1 MYQNMNWPPFS
12 KAEFTD
18 VTSKYNNSSTPD
30 SDYLSW
36 SYVKVLI
43 KDNKYITNLVN
54 IANSCINLSIWP
66 THFKK
71 STSIIISKL
80 NNSSYNT
87 SKTFLLIIFPNII
100 SKLIEKVISNRIW
113 CYLIALNFIHLI
125 QIDNIKQWSTIN
137 ARVYLTYLIHMEWL

>member
-1 MYQNMNWPPFS
+1 MHQNMNWPPFS

-18 VTSKYNNSSTPD
+18 VTSKYNNLSTPD
-30 SDYLSW
+30 SDHLSW
-36 SYVKVLI
+36 SHLKVLI

-71 STSIIISKL
+71 STSIIIPKL

-87 SKTFLLIIFPNII
+87 SKTFLLIIFLNII
-100 SKLIEKVISNRIW
+100 SKLIEKVISNRI
-113 CYLIALNFIHLI
+113 
-125 QIDNIKQWSTIN
+125 
-137 ARVYLTYLIHMEWL
+137 